1 MVCALILSARV
12 LSLSVLSN
20 PSPPLCL
27 VPRSIM
33 PQASMPRLDAVA
45 SSSAAPSA
53 TRERQ
58 LLRGV
63 IAEALDAQA
72 RKRHALEQQLARGAD
87 DADADSDDPKLRAK
101 AHRRAQLVPQ
111 QLEEVSRSEDR
122 LVALRLRLGE
132 RSSGVREALEAMGL
146 GARLANFD
154 VDAAAAS
161 QWGRPPDFD
170 GLVVESPR
178 GVPILVGRRSFN
190 DDVLRR
196 VGRGADL
203 WFQARE
209 TRGSRVLLR
218 TSMCRSMSRSS
229 RECIEMA
236 ADMAAFFS
244 DERYSESVSI
254 MYTDSKHVAKR
265 GSRVGQMKE
274 SKKLGTLFANP
285 RRVEELARSAQE
297 EQGWL

>member
-1 MVCALILSARV
+1 
-12 LSLSVLSN
+12 
-20 PSPPLCL
+20 
-27 VPRSIM
+27 M
-33 PQASMPRLDAVA
+33 PEASMPRLDAVA

-203 WFQARE
+203 L
-209 TRGSRVLLR
+209 SL
-218 TSMCRSMSRSS
+218 
-229 RECIEMA
+229 IH
-236 ADMAAFFS
+236 
-244 DERYSESVSI
+244 I
-254 MYTDSKHVAKR
+254 
-265 GSRVGQMKE
+265 
-274 SKKLGTLFANP
+274 
-285 RRVEELARSAQE
+285 
-297 EQGWL
+297 